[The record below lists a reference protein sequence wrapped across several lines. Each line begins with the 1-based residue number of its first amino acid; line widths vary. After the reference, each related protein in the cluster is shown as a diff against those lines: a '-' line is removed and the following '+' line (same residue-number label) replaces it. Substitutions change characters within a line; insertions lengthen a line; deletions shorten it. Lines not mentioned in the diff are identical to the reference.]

1 LTLAGATPP
10 YAIPA
15 LRIEQVEA
23 KLPIRC
29 GYMRGGNEAL
39 TAFANECFI
48 DELARNLS
56 SEPLAFRMAL
66 LNGNPRLA
74 QTLVKATSL
83 AGWDGGA
90 TGSRMGLACASAFGS
105 HIALVATAGV
115 GADQRVAV
123 EKLVA
128 AVDCGRAINPSLVR
142 QQVEGGLLHALS
154 LATAKAPEFI
164 AGMPIAR
171 GLRSAGIS
179 NALAVPEIV
188 VDVADGNA
196 VPGGVSGLGPL
207 VLAPAVANALAA
219 STGRRLR
226 NLPFDLMAA

>member
-1 LTLAGATPP
+1 
-10 YAIPA
+10 
-15 LRIEQVEA
+15 
-23 KLPIRC
+23 
-29 GYMRGGNEAL
+29 
-39 TAFANECFI
+39 
-48 DELARNLS
+48 
-56 SEPLAFRMAL
+56 
-66 LNGNPRLA
+66 
-74 QTLVKATSL
+74 
-83 AGWDGGA
+83 
-90 TGSRMGLACASAFGS
+90 MGLACASAFGS

-128 AVDCGRAINPSLVR
+128 AVDCGRAVNPSLVR

-179 NALAVPEIV
+179 YALAVPEIV
-188 VDVADGNA
+188 VDVEDGNA
-196 VPGGVSGLGPL
+196 VPGGVSGLGHL
-207 VLAPAVANALAA
+207 VLAPALANAIAA